1 MTNFQKLQ
9 HRKLENF
16 RGQSRLLRRHLTTKL
31 CNLGMCSKALEV
43 DNDASFHLRLCL
55 VDLDKVQGRR
65 FKRSAMCQFD
75 PPPYYRLTKKPILI
89 RVNIRTYL
97 LSFHSRLCCRCF
109 RSQRVKSEIP
119 SRKMQRKLRRRLADE
134 EIGDEVFM
142 PTSTIPIPI
151 GKV

>member
-1 MTNFQKLQ
+1 MRRKFWKTDFRKLFYNKFYFFMSNLNVECFQLSFDIHIVHIGQKTTKFRKLQ

-89 RVNIRTYL
+89 RVNPLQEGTR
-97 LSFHSRLCCRCF
+97 
-109 RSQRVKSEIP
+109 
-119 SRKMQRKLRRRLADE
+119 
-134 EIGDEVFM
+134 
-142 PTSTIPIPI
+142 
-151 GKV
+151 